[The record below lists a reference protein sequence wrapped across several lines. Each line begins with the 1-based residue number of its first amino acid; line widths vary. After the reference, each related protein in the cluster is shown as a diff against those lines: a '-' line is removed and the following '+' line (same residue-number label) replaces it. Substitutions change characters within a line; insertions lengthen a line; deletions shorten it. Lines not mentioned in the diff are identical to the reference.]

1 MSSQVSIICPPDL
14 SQRPF
19 SANRRTHDA
28 GVANCPVSGV
38 DRTDGL
44 PGSVLM
50 TAEVTSRSF
59 WETQEWR

>member
-44 PGSVLM
+44 LVCGAWIGADDS
-50 TAEVTSRSF
+50 
-59 WETQEWR
+59 